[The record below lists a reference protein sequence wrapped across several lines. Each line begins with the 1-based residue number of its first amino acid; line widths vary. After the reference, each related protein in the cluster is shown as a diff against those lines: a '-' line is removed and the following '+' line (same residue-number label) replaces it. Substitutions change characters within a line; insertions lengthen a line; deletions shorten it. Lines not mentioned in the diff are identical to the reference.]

1 MKVIKVKTKFIF
13 GDTVYVIRTR
23 PYFNK
28 DKVYIGKE
36 YFVAKMK
43 VNAMAIFIDANG
55 DRDISY
61 TKQYHKE
68 KECFKTKEDAQK
80 YCDKKNEL
88 INFVKKSNISYI
100 SLFKKK

>member
-28 DKVYIGKE
+28 DKVYIGEE

-43 VNAMAIFIDANG
+43 VNAMAIFIDENG

-68 KECFKTKEDAQK
+68 KECFETKEAAQK

-88 INFVKKSNISYI
+88 IKRSNISFI